1 MYQTEAQLKGTKAHE
16 SVDQGTY
23 SDRKDVIMA
32 LDVYCEQYGLIG
44 KIDLYYADKGLL
56 VERKRQIKQ
65 IYDGYIYQLYGQYF
79 ALKEM
84 GYAVKKIQL
93 YSMID
98 NKKYNVKLPEDDT
111 ERWKAFEKLI
121 DEMRLFQMD
130 DFTQENQLKCRNCIY
145 EPACDRSKK

>member
-1 MYQTEAQLKGTKAHE
+1 MYQAEAQLKGTKAHE

-98 NKKYNVKLPEDDT
+98 NKKYNVKLPEEDT
-111 ERWKAFEKLI
+111 ERWMAFESLI
-121 DEMRLFQMD
+121 EEMKQFQMD
-130 DFTQENQLKCRNCIY
+130 TFTQENPLKCQNCIY
-145 EPACDRSKK
+145 EPACDRSRK